1 MDKKRF
7 KNYQLDGLGDPN
19 QFHDPI
25 EINNNFP
32 REFYIDALERM
43 KLIRKTEEILG
54 ENVENGNI
62 KCPCHLSIGQEAI
75 PVGIAKF
82 LMKNDFV
89 FGNHRSHGHYL
100 SLTDDVHSL
109 FAETLG
115 KSTGSSKGMGGSMHV
130 ISKENGFHGS
140 VPIVS
145 ATIPIAVG
153 AGLTAKFKNQ
163 GSISV
168 SFFGDGSTEEGTF
181 HESLNLASFYKLPV
195 LFVCEN
201 NLFSSHMHINER
213 QPFDSVARFADP
225 HKIPSETI
233 DGNNISKVFRVAK
246 KAIDLIRAGKGPF
259 FFEAV
264 TYRWRGHVGPDENI
278 DVGLRRNEDL
288 NIWKKRDPIGRLE
301 KSLLENKILS
311 ENDISEMN
319 NNIDSIIS
327 NAWEKAMKDPYP
339 ELKQLADTVFFRRQK
354 N

>member
-1 MDKKRF
+1 MDKSQFSR
-7 KNYQLDGLGDPN
+7 YQLGQLGDPN
-19 QFHDPI
+19 QFHNPI
-25 EINNNFP
+25 DISDFP
-32 REFYIDALERM
+32 SHYYVDALERM
-43 KLIRKTEEILG
+43 KLIRKAEEMLG
-54 ENVENGNI
+54 DNVENGNI

-75 PVGIAKF
+75 PVGISKF
-82 LMKNDFV
+82 LTKNDFV

-100 SLTDDVHSL
+100 SLTDDIHSL

-115 KSTGSSKGMGGSMHV
+115 KVTGSSKGMGGSMHV

-153 AGLTAKFKNQ
+153 AGLTAKIKRTKAI
-163 GSISV
+163 SISY
-168 SFFGDGSTEEGTF
+168 FGDGSTEEGTF

-233 DGNNISKVFRVAK
+233 DGNNISEVFRVAK
-246 KAIDLIRAGKGPF
+246 KAIDLIRAGRGPF

-264 TYRWRGHVGPDENI
+264 TYRWRGHVGPDENV
-278 DVGLRRNEDL
+278 DVGLRRKEDL

-301 KSLLENKILS
+301 KSLVKNKILS
-311 ENDISEMN
+311 ENSISNMN
-319 NNIDSIIS
+319 KKINLLIS
-327 NAWEKAMKDPYP
+327 NAWEKAMNDPFP
-339 ELKQLADTVFFRRQK
+339 ELEQISNTVYYTET
-354 N
+354 

>member
-1 MDKKRF
+1 MDKKQS
-7 KNYQLDGLGDPN
+7 KNYQLDDLGDPN
-19 QFHDPI
+19 LFHDPI
-25 EINNNFP
+25 DISDFP
-32 REFYIDALERM
+32 ANYYVDSFKRM
-43 KLIRKTEEILG
+43 KLIRRTEEILG

-75 PVGIAKF
+75 PVGISKF
-82 LMKNDFV
+82 LSKEDFV

-115 KSTGSSKGMGGSMHV
+115 KVTGSSKGMGGSMHV
-130 ISKENGFHGS
+130 ISKENGFQGS

-145 ATIPIAVG
+145 ATIPIAIG
-153 AGLTAKFKNQ
+153 AGLTAKLKRTKA
-163 GSISV
+163 ISV
-168 SFFGDGSTEEGTF
+168 SYFGDGSTEEGTF

-233 DGNNISKVFRVAK
+233 DGNNISEVFRMAK

-264 TYRWRGHVGPDENI
+264 TYRWRGHVGSDENI

-301 KSLLENKILS
+301 KGLLREKILS
-311 ENDISEMN
+311 EVQISEMN
-319 NNIDSIIS
+319 QKIDTITSR
-327 NAWEKAMKDPYP
+327 AWEKAMNDPFP
-339 ELKQLADTVFFRRQK
+339 ELEQLSNTVYYT
-354 N
+354 